1 MKSQRPPRPL
11 RSSGKPSFSKTKK
24 PNSSGQNSSGQNPAG
39 QNRPMQSGNRTKSRE
54 RGGMPEGHFMVEG
67 VAAIREY
74 LRHKPASIQKIFAKE
89 RTLSKVQ
96 EELEEFTKKT
106 KINLICIP
114 DSDDDSLPRTP
125 AWAHVRHETTPWETF
140 VSRLEKQ
147 KVSSAGPD
155 RLVLVIDHISDPR
168 NLGAIVRSAAFF
180 GVRHV
185 IVPEKRQVLLTQAG
199 VNTAQGGFALTDLV
213 VAVNVSRV
221 LEELKQHDYWILGA
235 AMGGEA
241 VSAVRG
247 RYDRQVLVLGSEDKG
262 ISPTVLGRCD
272 VVVAIPGA
280 LKSLESLNVSVAAGI
295 LVHELIG
302 SR

>member
-1 MKSQRPPRPL
+1 VKSQRPLRPAQGA
-11 RSSGKPSFSKTKK
+11 GKPSFSKTKK
-24 PNSSGQNSSGQNPAG
+24 HHPSPRREPGKPGD
-39 QNRPMQSGNRTKSRE
+39 RPKSRD
-54 RGGMPEGHFMVEG
+54 RGALPDGVFMVEG

-74 LRHKPASIQKIFAKE
+74 LRHKPASILKLYAKE
-89 RTLSKVQ
+89 RTIAKAR
-96 EELEEFTKKT
+96 EELSPF
-106 KINLICIP
+106 KIDLICVP
-114 DSDDDSLPRTP
+114 DSDDESLPRTI
-125 AWAHVRHETTPWETF
+125 AWAQVRHETTPWETF
-140 VSRLEKQ
+140 MARLEKQ
-147 KVSSAGPD
+147 KETAAGTD
-155 RLVLVIDHISDPR
+155 RLILVIDHISDPR
-168 NLGAIVRSAAFF
+168 NLGAIIRSAAFF
-180 GVRHV
+180 GIRHV

-295 LVHELIG
+295 LIHELAG
-302 SR
+302 PR